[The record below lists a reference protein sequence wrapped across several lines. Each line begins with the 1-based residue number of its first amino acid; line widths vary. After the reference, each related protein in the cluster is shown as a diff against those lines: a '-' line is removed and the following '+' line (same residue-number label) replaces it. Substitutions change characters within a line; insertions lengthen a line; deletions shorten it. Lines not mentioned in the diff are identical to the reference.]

1 MAIKVDQLS
10 KEIMARLDTY
20 TADIVEGMNTA
31 GQRVA
36 REGVAELLSASPKRT
51 GKYRRGW
58 SVKVEPTYRGPMRFT
73 LHNKERPRLTHLL
86 EHGHATRDGGRT
98 QAQPHIDPVGDKV
111 AADYYAAVEEVI
123 RRGG

>member
-10 KEIMARLDTY
+10 KEIMAQLTTY

-31 GQRVA
+31 GERVA
-36 REGVAELLSASPKRT
+36 RQGAAELVGASPKRT
-51 GKYRRGW
+51 GRYRRGW
-58 SVKVEPTYRGPMRFT
+58 SVRAEQTYRGPMRFI

-98 QAQPHIDPVGDKV
+98 RAQPHIDPVSDKV
-111 AADYYAAVEEVI
+111 AADYFAAVEEVI